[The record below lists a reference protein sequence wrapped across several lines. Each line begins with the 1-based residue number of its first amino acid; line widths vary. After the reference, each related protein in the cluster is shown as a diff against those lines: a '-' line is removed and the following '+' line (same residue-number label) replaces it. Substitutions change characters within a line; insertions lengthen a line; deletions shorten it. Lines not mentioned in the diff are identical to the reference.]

1 MTTREIVV
9 RCEQGL
15 HLRMA
20 TKVARVVRDHQ
31 AVVHLSCEGCP
42 KANGCSLLEL
52 ISLEASSGTHL
63 KVDAE
68 GPDEAAVLNEL
79 ANVFEQGAGI

>member
-1 MTTREIVV
+1 MTTREVVV

-15 HLRMA
+15 HLRLA
-20 TKVARVVRDHQ
+20 SKVARVVRDHQ
-31 AVVHLSCEGCP
+31 AVVHLSCEGCT

-52 ISLEASSGTHL
+52 ISLGASEGTHL
-63 KVDAE
+63 NMEAT
-68 GPDEAAVLNEL
+68 GPDEANVLAAL